1 MGTKNYPPRDL
12 SDEALTYVVR
22 LHSGSAEKKDWDDFR
37 RWRQTSPDHEA
48 AATEAETLWNAAS
61 DLSRDPKTGRI
72 RPKRQKA
79 PSRRKILGLAGAGI
93 AVAGGL
99 WSLNVF
105 RPLTGDHVTGIA
117 ETRLITLPDGS
128 RAFLNALSAIN
139 VDFTSERRLLELVE
153 GQAYFEVAG
162 GRAQPFEVRVGAVTA
177 TALGTAFDVNR
188 NLPDGEVAIAVT
200 EHSVRVA
207 SVADQSIVVKEGER
221 VIIAD
226 DGRLGSVSAEDRAVA
241 IAWQSGQYIAE
252 DRPLGEVVAAL
263 SAYYRGWIII
273 DDARLREL
281 RVNAV
286 LDLKNPDASIA
297 ALTAG
302 LAIRM
307 RRISPLIIM
316 ISGA

>member
-1 MGTKNYPPRDL
+1 MGGRNYPPRDL
-12 SDEALTYVVR
+12 SDEALAHVVR
-22 LHSGSAEKKDWDDFR
+22 LHSGSAEKKDWDAFR
-37 RWRQTSPDHEA
+37 RWRATSADHEA
-48 AATEAETLWNAAS
+48 AAGEAEALWNAAS
-61 DLSRDPKTGRI
+61 GLSRDPKTGLI

-79 PSRRKILGLAGAGI
+79 PSRRKILGFAGVGI

-105 RPLTGDHVTGIA
+105 RPFTGDHVTGIA

-128 RAFLNALSAIN
+128 RVFLNALSAIN
-139 VDFTSERRLLELVE
+139 VDFTPERRSIELVE

-162 GRAQPFEVRVGAVTA
+162 GRAQPFEVRIGAVTA
-177 TALGTAFDVNR
+177 TALGTAFDTNR

-207 SVADQSIVVKEGER
+207 SAAEQSVVVKEGER
-221 VIIAD
+221 IVIAD
-226 DGRLGSVSAEDRAVA
+226 DGRLGPVSAEDRAVA

-252 DRPLGEVVAAL
+252 GRPLGEVVAAL
-263 SAYYRGWIII
+263 SAYHRGWIII
-273 DDARLREL
+273 EDGRLRDL

-286 LDLKNPDASIA
+286 LDLRTPDASLA

-307 RRISPLIIM
+307 RRVSPLIIM

>member
-1 MGTKNYPPRDL
+1 MGRKNYPPRDL
-12 SDEALTYVVR
+12 SDEALAHVVR
-22 LHSGSAEKKDWDDFR
+22 LHSGSADRKDWDDFR
-37 RWRQTSPDHEA
+37 RWRATSADHEA
-48 AATEAETLWNAAS
+48 AAAEAEALWNAAS
-61 DLSRDPKTGRI
+61 DLSRDPKTGLI
-72 RPKRQKA
+72 RPKHQKA
-79 PSRRKILGLAGAGI
+79 LSRRKILGIAGAGI
-93 AVAGGL
+93 AVASGL
-99 WSLNVF
+99 WSLDVF
-105 RPLTGDHVTGIA
+105 RPLKGDHVTGIA
-117 ETRLITLPDGS
+117 ETRVITLPDGS

-139 VDFTSERRLLELVE
+139 VDFTPERRLIELVE

-162 GRAQPFEVRVGAVTA
+162 GRVQPFEVRVGAVTV
-177 TALGTAFDVNR
+177 TALGTAFDANR
-188 NLPDGEVAIAVT
+188 NLPDGEAAIAVT

-207 SVADQSIVVKEGER
+207 SAAEQSVVVKEGER
-221 VIIAD
+221 IIIAD
-226 DGRLGSVSAEDRAVA
+226 DGRLGPVSVEDRVVA

-263 SAYYRGWIII
+263 SSYHRGWIII
-273 DDARLREL
+273 DDARLHDL

-286 LDLKNPDASIA
+286 LDLRNPDASIA

>member
-1 MGTKNYPPRDL
+1 MGGKNYPPRDL
-12 SDEALTYVVR
+12 SDEALAHVVR
-22 LHSGSAEKKDWDDFR
+22 LHSGSADRKDWNDFR
-37 RWRQTSPDHEA
+37 RWRATSADHEA
-48 AATEAETLWNAAS
+48 AAAEAEALWSAAS
-61 DLSRDPKTGRI
+61 DLTRDPKTGLI
-72 RPKRQKA
+72 RPKRRKA
-79 PSRRKILGLAGAGI
+79 PSRRKLLGLAGAGI
-93 AVAGGL
+93 VAAGGL

-117 ETRLITLPDGS
+117 ETRIITLPDGS

-139 VDFTSERRLLELVE
+139 VYFTPERRSIELIE

-162 GRAQPFEVRVGAVTA
+162 GRAPPFEVRVGAVTA
-177 TALGTAFDVNR
+177 TALGTAFDTNR

-207 SVADQSIVVKEGER
+207 SAAQQSVVIKEGER
-221 VIIAD
+221 IIITD
-226 DGRLGSVSAEDRAVA
+226 DGRLGSVSAEDRSVA

-263 SAYYRGWIII
+263 SAYHRGWIII

-286 LDLKNPDASIA
+286 LDLRNPDASIA

-307 RRISPLIIM
+307 RRISPLIIV